1 MSRDVLVI
9 GDDRRVLVAT
19 IMALRQIGVAA
30 VPIPWPLGQPSAEAP
45 SAEEAEEP
53 TLAEMLAR
61 ALAQERESGDG
72 LGGLTCHLRPE
83 VLELLGLLNLP

>member
-1 MSRDVLVI
+1 MSRDVLVL

-19 IMALRQIGVAA
+19 VMALRQIGVSA
-30 VPIPWPLGQPSAEAP
+30 VPIPWPLGQPSAEP

-61 ALAQERESGDG
+61 ALVQERGSDVSADD
-72 LGGLTCHLRPE
+72 LTRHLRPE
-83 VLELLGLLNLP
+83 VLSMLGLHNLP